1 MTPQI
6 AKAVKTEKGA
16 KAAKAVKAV
25 KAVKAANIAKASKSA
40 RSAKTTQAS
49 PTARVTPPGPFGRVK
64 WAANRALLKSVGR
77 LSKGVRIGYRYGF
90 DSGTMLDYVYVNKA
104 QGALGV
110 GALIDRIFLNAV
122 GWRAIRARRALLLA
136 TLDEEILARGGS
148 GGQDGRGGSVFVLDV
163 AGGPGRYL
171 QQLIAGHPEGR
182 VRVECRDLA
191 EAGLRQGELLARE
204 RGLSAEVIAYEVGD
218 ALDPKPPSS
227 GAPDVIVVSGLY
239 ELLLDEHRIR
249 ESVQRLRGLLA
260 PGGSLVFTTQT
271 RHPQLDYIAHVLPNR
286 DGELWEMECRSVEE
300 AERWA
305 RDAGFGEVES
315 AMEAVGLFAVTVARG

>member
-1 MTPQI
+1 MT
-6 AKAVKTEKGA
+6 
-16 KAAKAVKAV
+16 
-25 KAVKAANIAKASKSA
+25 
-40 RSAKTTQAS
+40 R
-49 PTARVTPPGPFGRVK
+49 PGPLGRVK

-104 QGALGV
+104 HGAV
-110 GALIDRIFLNAV
+110 GIGLAIDRIFLNAV

-136 TLDEEILARGGS
+136 TLDEEILARGGR
-148 GGQDGRGGSVFVLDV
+148 DGSVFVLDV

-191 EAGLRQGELLARE
+191 EAGLRQGELLARA
-204 RGLSAEVIAYEVGD
+204 RGLSTEAISYEVGD

-249 ESVQRLRGLLA
+249 ESVERLRGLLA

-271 RHPQLDYIAHVLPNR
+271 RHPQLDFIAHVLPNR
-286 DGELWEMECRSVEE
+286 DGELWEMECRSVEA